1 MEQRKTSNRKT
12 SLKKML
18 LIGFLMTGLIP
29 LILFA
34 GMTLWSIKNSI
45 SNNQINTMKQISSMA
60 TESIDRWA
68 DGKILF
74 IEELAGNMD
83 LENQSLESIQN
94 ELKNKRL
101 IDNTIY
107 NIMMTDVNG
116 NVIVDAI
123 GTRGENIAETAYF
136 KEAIKGY
143 TYISE
148 VFLEVDGTPV
158 IAFATPVKKDNIIIG
173 TILCE
178 IKSSNL
184 ENIIGKVFF
193 TKEGSVFAF
202 NTQGNIV
209 LHTDYSKIM
218 AENIFEQDNEVIET
232 IGKKAL
238 NGNMSSTICMID
250 NQSQAVVYNYIPA
263 LAWGTMT
270 TMPVSEFYAEYSNIV
285 KVSIVMI
292 IGLGVFVTYMA
303 WRIQSYIRKPI
314 SKLVELAKE
323 VAKGNLNVEE
333 SVEANNTEIEE
344 IRNAFNDMIQSLRQL
359 VSEIINRN
367 NTLNEAAIN
376 LNTMSATTETIT
388 KEVSIAM
395 LQIKEDVAQQATQT
409 QEVFENAKNLNERIE
424 GAKESITK
432 INGFLQDSSKA
443 LVDGKNNMHDLST
456 GVIRQRDVIET
467 TTIEVNELDQ
477 AVGNIDHIIGVISEI
492 ASQTNLL
499 ALNASIEAA
508 RAGEVGKGF
517 AVVAVEVGNLATQSH
532 NATQEITNILSEIR
546 NKTKGTT
553 ELIQS
558 IASAMANQ
566 TVSVTETRK
575 VFEKISELDE
585 NIMEKIKSFGETIDY
600 IYAFSQDLL
609 QIAKALTDIS
619 INSEDA
625 TTEANKAT
633 SQQMNMVGQL
643 KQASEGIEMI
653 VKALEK
659 EINYFVIQNDESTL

>member
-1 MEQRKTSNRKT
+1 
-12 SLKKML
+12 
-18 LIGFLMTGLIP
+18 
-29 LILFA
+29 
-34 GMTLWSIKNSI
+34 
-45 SNNQINTMKQISSMA
+45 
-60 TESIDRWA
+60 
-68 DGKILF
+68 
-74 IEELAGNMD
+74 
-83 LENQSLESIQN
+83 
-94 ELKNKRL
+94 
-101 IDNTIY
+101 
-107 NIMMTDVNG
+107 
-116 NVIVDAI
+116 
-123 GTRGENIAETAYF
+123 
-136 KEAIKGY
+136 
-143 TYISE
+143 
-148 VFLEVDGTPV
+148 
-158 IAFATPVKKDNIIIG
+158 
-173 TILCE
+173 
-178 IKSSNL
+178 
-184 ENIIGKVFF
+184 
-193 TKEGSVFAF
+193 
-202 NTQGNIV
+202 
-209 LHTDYSKIM
+209 
-218 AENIFEQDNEVIET
+218 
-232 IGKKAL
+232 
-238 NGNMSSTICMID
+238 
-250 NQSQAVVYNYIPA
+250 
-263 LAWGTMT
+263 
-270 TMPVSEFYAEYSNIV
+270 
-285 KVSIVMI
+285 MI

-508 RAGEVGKGF
+508 RAGEIGKGF